1 MEVPRLLR
9 KQMNE
14 YRKAGFNLV
23 TIEPRSGSHF
33 KVVFKEF
40 SEPQIVSSN
49 GSDHRALKNNIA
61 RFRRLAMESKDDQGN
76 LARVASDVQASH
88 SGRSSNARADGGRAP
103 TAEG

>member
-33 KVVFKEF
+33 KAVFREF
-40 SEPQIVSSN
+40 SEPQIISSN
-49 GSDHRALKNNIA
+49 GSDHRAWKNNIA
-61 RFRRLAMESKDDQGN
+61 RFRRLAMESKNDS
-76 LARVASDVQASH
+76 RVNGVFEGDVQAHH
-88 SGRSSNARADGGRAP
+88 SARSDYR
-103 TAEG
+103 